1 MTTPRTDSFEEWLRK
16 WPYDTDLDPEAA
28 WNASRKG
35 AENKIETLT
44 KALEEA
50 EQVLSGHDKYLDYN
64 DLTTIG
70 NNSFGHLEI
79 KHYFLNKKRKALA
92 QIKE

>member
-50 EQVLSGHDKYLDYN
+50 ESELFHKSYPTAN
-64 DLTTIG
+64 DTL
-70 NNSFGHLEI
+70 
-79 KHYFLNKKRKALA
+79 KKVRKALA
-92 QIKE
+92 EIKELK